1 MNARTLLLITALLL
15 PASTVFSAEFRAG
28 AAVGDITPTE
38 WPVYLVGSFSERG
51 AEKAW
56 DSLSA
61 RAVVLDD
68 GETRLAIVVV
78 DSCLIPRSLFDE
90 VKARAS
96 KATGIRTDRMMISA
110 THTHS
115 APASL
120 DRLFAK
126 MSEAYIKVLKDGI
139 VEAIIK
145 ANKNLA
151 PAEMGWGQVDIAEHV
166 HNRRWHMKPGGIVP
180 DPFGKMTDRVRM
192 NPPRGRGLLDRPA
205 GPIDPQ
211 LSFVSV
217 RNRAGVPLALLANYS
232 LHYVGGVPAGG
243 VSADYFGEFARQIQ
257 KRIAAET
264 KGDEKPFVGIMSN
277 GTSGD
282 INNIN
287 FTNPQPRKPPFEQI
301 KYVASSVADQVAAAY
316 KTTKHRKTISLA
328 MAQREL
334 TLDVRQPT
342 KEQLAQA
349 KNFLAEPDE
358 SKLPRRGKAYAQFAV
373 NLAEGEPREA
383 LILQAIRI
391 GDIGITSIPC
401 SVRS

>member
-1 MNARTLLLITALLL
+1 
-15 PASTVFSAEFRAG
+15 
-28 AAVGDITPTE
+28 
-38 WPVYLVGSFSERG
+38 
-51 AEKAW
+51 
-56 DSLSA
+56 
-61 RAVVLDD
+61 
-68 GETRLAIVVV
+68 
-78 DSCLIPRSLFDE
+78 
-90 VKARAS
+90 
-96 KATGIRTDRMMISA
+96 
-110 THTHS
+110 
-115 APASL
+115 
-120 DRLFAK
+120 
-126 MSEAYIKVLKDGI
+126 
-139 VEAIIK
+139 
-145 ANKNLA
+145 
-151 PAEMGWGQVDIAEHV
+151 
-166 HNRRWHMKPGGIVP
+166 
-180 DPFGKMTDRVRM
+180 
-192 NPPRGRGLLDRPA
+192 
-205 GPIDPQ
+205 
-211 LSFVSV
+211 
-217 RNRAGVPLALLANYS
+217 
-232 LHYVGGVPAGG
+232 
-243 VSADYFGEFARQIQ
+243 
-257 KRIAAET
+257 
-264 KGDEKPFVGIMSN
+264 MSN

-401 SVRS
+401 EVFAEIGLDIKSRSAIKPVFTIELANGWNRYLPTPRQHRLGGYETWLGTNMLEIEASNKITRVCLELLEEVAGKKAKR